1 MGNQTWQTKRDVRR
15 RLELAN
21 ALDRDVPVVE
31 SPPRS
36 RFPYTRMLDSAF
48 PTGACPHVAM
58 LLSRPEEVAPTL
70 ASFYALGAKRNGW
83 LYYRALAGR
92 LEADRAALIAAGLD
106 IPALEAE
113 GRMACSEMSPDI
125 SVDEYVNGWDA
136 EMSAALARGYD
147 AAWCARFPVGPD
159 ARHVDRSLEYDR
171 AWDAHAH
178 DRRYVS
184 LCIYIVGE
192 VEHDRR
198 EAQLRAIHDTVL

>member
-1 MGNQTWQTKRDVRR
+1 M
-15 RLELAN
+15 LE
-21 ALDRDVPVVE
+21 
-31 SPPRS
+31 
-36 RFPYTRMLDSAF
+36 SAF
-48 PTGACPHVAM
+48 PTGACPHVAI
-58 LLSRPEEVAPTL
+58 LLSSYDEVAGAL

-147 AAWCARFPVGPD
+147 AAWCARVPVGPD
-159 ARHVDRSLEYDR
+159 ERHVDRSVEYDR

-178 DRRYVS
+178 DRNYVTM
-184 LCIYIVGE
+184 CIYVVGDLDR
-192 VEHDRR
+192 DRR
-198 EAQLRAIHDTVL
+198 LRQLAEVHDTVL